1 MYLKIESHQLKTTL
15 KAIEKVEFLI
25 HLRNHCQD
33 IFNFLKK
40 LHNYRSRAVR
50 KNLI

>member
-33 IFNFLKK
+33 IFNFLK
-40 LHNYRSRAVR
+40 NYTIIEVVPYV
-50 KNLI
+50 KI